1 MNCSRA
7 SDQCDFAI
15 CGNLLVSH
23 EYTVIWLPGY
33 VCKNKLIGLLIS
45 CPIYQPKYNYCNS
58 ILSKCDVYSYVGLP
72 MHRMDWSSDLRTSCF
87 RVEKSYVLWVF
98 PVYTCAIS
106 KLFTFCVYF
115 LLLVFVINS
124 VTHWQINLLIYI
136 FKIFLKYWRAR

>member
-7 SDQCDFAI
+7 SGQCDFAI
-15 CGNLLVSH
+15 CDNLLVSH

-58 ILSKCDVYSYVGLP
+58 ILSKCDVYSYVDLP

-87 RVEKSYVLWVF
+87 RVEKSTFCEYSCISCNIR
-98 PVYTCAIS
+98 TIS
-106 KLFTFCVYF
+106 KLFTLLYVYK
-115 LLLVFVINS
+115 
-124 VTHWQINLLIYI
+124 
-136 FKIFLKYWRAR
+136 KIFSKY